1 MAIPREVIE
10 EILYRTDI
18 EELVG
23 SYVTLRRAGSNLT
36 GLCPFHSEKTPS
48 FSVSPAKKFFYCFGC
63 GAGGDAITFVM
74 KIENLDYPQAVEFLA
89 KRAGIRIPESGK
101 REDGM
106 SRERVYSMNVEAA
119 KFFRSCLFDPKYGK
133 EAMEYLRGARRLST
147 EIIRRFGLGF
157 SPDSFGML
165 TDHMHKCGYRDE
177 ELIAGFL
184 CGKSQKTGR
193 SYDYFRN
200 RVMFP
205 IIDVSGNVIAFGGRV
220 MDDSKPKYLNS
231 SDTPGFKKSKNL
243 FALNYAKGNCA
254 EQMILCEGYM
264 DVIAMHAAGFENAVA
279 TLGTSLTSEQA
290 RLMTK
295 YTKKVIISYDSDEA
309 GQRAADRAIR
319 LLGEVGL
326 DVRVL
331 RLTGAKDPDEYIK
344 LYGADRLRALLSQ
357 SKTWFDFKWNAI
369 ASKYNLEMPSDRI
382 KASEEACAI
391 IAGVSSSIEREV
403 YISQVAE
410 PLGLPTDVIK
420 SNVERE
426 IGKRRAEARRKEGQ
440 DAQLSIRS
448 YGDRTNPDAA
458 KNIAANAAEEAIL
471 GLLLLYEEHRSAVF
485 GGKAELSAED
495 FCTSLGKR
503 IFEAVM
509 RLHASEGGFLFSLL
523 GEEFSPDEMGRM
535 QRYMQV
541 RSQLTENGPEVLA
554 RSIEALKRAAAKE
567 TENKGALADLILKKR
582 NQSQQKDTK

>member
-1 MAIPREVIE
+1 
-10 EILYRTDI
+10 
-18 EELVG
+18 
-23 SYVTLRRAGSNLT
+23 
-36 GLCPFHSEKTPS
+36 
-48 FSVSPAKKFFYCFGC
+48 
-63 GAGGDAITFVM
+63 
-74 KIENLDYPQAVEFLA
+74 
-89 KRAGIRIPESGK
+89 
-101 REDGM
+101 
-106 SRERVYSMNVEAA
+106 
-119 KFFRSCLFDPKYGK
+119 
-133 EAMEYLRGARRLST
+133 
-147 EIIRRFGLGF
+147 
-157 SPDSFGML
+157 
-165 TDHMHKCGYRDE
+165 
-177 ELIAGFL
+177 
-184 CGKSQKTGR
+184 
-193 SYDYFRN
+193 
-200 RVMFP
+200 
-205 IIDVSGNVIAFGGRV
+205 
-220 MDDSKPKYLNS
+220 
-231 SDTPGFKKSKNL
+231 
-243 FALNYAKGNCA
+243 
-254 EQMILCEGYM
+254 
-264 DVIAMHAAGFENAVA
+264 
-279 TLGTSLTSEQA
+279 
-290 RLMTK
+290 
-295 YTKKVIISYDSDEA
+295 
-309 GQRAADRAIR
+309 
-319 LLGEVGL
+319 L
-326 DVRVL
+326 DVRIL
-331 RLTGAKDPDEYIK
+331 QMDGAKDPDEYIK
-344 LYGADRLRALLSQ
+344 LYGADRLRALLGQ

-369 ASKYNLEMPSDRI
+369 ASKYNLETPSDRI

-403 YISQVAE
+403 YISQIAE

-426 IGKRRAEARRKEGQ
+426 IGKRRAEAKRKEGQ